1 MESALH
7 RYIVKRLILMIPT
20 LIGAAILVFFLLRLI
35 PGDICVLRMAG
46 TGGYFDKEALAICQ
60 TELGLDK
67 SMLLQFGDFVWGFL
81 TFDLGNSMWT
91 GQPIAEE
98 ISLRFHLSL
107 QVAIMATLTAIF
119 IAIPLGTISAIK
131 QDTWIDYLVRAF
143 SIAGIAMPSFWLGIL
158 IILGLLIGTQA
169 FSGTPWMPPIQ
180 FVPIWEDPVHNISQL
195 IWPAVATGY
204 RYSAV
209 ATRMTRSTLLEVLR
223 EDYVRTARAKGLL
236 EKVIINRHALKNA
249 MLPVVTIFG
258 IEFAFLMGGLVVTE
272 QVFNLNGLGKL
283 FVESVGNHDFTMTQ
297 ALVMLVVTIFV
308 FTNFIVDIFYAW
320 LDPRIRYN

>member
-1 MESALH
+1 
-7 RYIVKRLILMIPT
+7 MIPT

-46 TGGYFDKEALAICQ
+46 SGGYFDKEALAICQ